1 MAKNQITLDTSGLD
15 AALSRLIADM
25 GAERAQKVVDEKLT
39 EIGKQISRDTIEAV
53 QKANLPAGGKYS
65 RGDTEQAVVRDA
77 TVTWDGGVAEIPI
90 GFDFDKP
97 GAGGWLISGTPKMR
111 PDAELRRMYK
121 AKKYMR
127 DKQAELA
134 DAIYAEILKE
144 EGY

>member
-1 MAKNQITLDTSGLD
+1 MAKNQITLDTSGLE
-15 AALSRLIADM
+15 AALSRLVADM
-25 GAERAQKVVDEKLT
+25 GAERAQKVIDEKLT

-77 TVTWDGGVAEIPI
+77 AVKWDGGVAEIPI

>member
-1 MAKNQITLDTSGLD
+1 MAKNQMTLDTTGLD
-15 AALSRLIADM
+15 AALERLLRTM
-25 GAERAQKVVDEKLT
+25 GAEKAQKVVEEELT
-39 EIGKQISRDTIEAV
+39 KVGKEITTDTIEAV

-65 RGDTEQAVVRDA
+65 RGDTEQAVVRNPS
-77 TVTWDGGVAEIPI
+77 VTWDGGVAEIPI